1 MFLLDTNVVSELR
14 RPRPHGAVL
23 AWMGSVPD
31 HSLYVAAAT
40 FGEIQ
45 AGIEITREQDTAKA
59 SELEGWLESLLT
71 SFSVLPMD
79 YRTFR
84 VWARIKHRKSDTLEK
99 DAMIAA
105 TAIVHNLA
113 VVTRNVRDFRQFG
126 VALLNPFA
134 S

>member
-23 AWMGSVPD
+23 AWIGNVP
-31 HSLYVAAAT
+31 LYHLFVAAAT
-40 FGEIQ
+40 IGELQ
-45 AGIEITREQDTAKA
+45 AGIEKTRDQDTARA
-59 SELEGWLESLLT
+59 NALEIWLESVIRT
-71 SFSVLPMD
+71 YAILPMD

-84 VWARIKHRKSDTLEK
+84 VWARIKHRKSNTLEK

-134 S
+134 G